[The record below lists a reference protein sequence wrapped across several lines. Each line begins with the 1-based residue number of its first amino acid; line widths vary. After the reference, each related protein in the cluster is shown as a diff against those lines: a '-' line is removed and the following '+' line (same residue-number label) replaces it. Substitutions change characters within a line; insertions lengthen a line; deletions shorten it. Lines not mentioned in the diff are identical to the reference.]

1 MSVHMFA
8 AILPPVPFT
17 GGYVQVT
24 KSVRGNSWRVT
35 AWRER
40 RLPSGNVY
48 HTRAATRV
56 RCSEEAARKAA
67 GEMAEF
73 WSKDNPEFA

>member
-1 MSVHMFA
+1 MFA
-8 AILPPVPFT
+8 SILPPVTFN
-17 GGYVQVT
+17 GGYVQAT

-35 AWRER
+35 AWREG

-56 RCSEEAARKAA
+56 RRSEEAARKAA
-67 GEMAEF
+67 GEMAAF
-73 WSKDNPEFA
+73 WSKNNPEFAG